1 MTDAYK
7 PITLEGLAKLNEH
20 DEVGKVLDW
29 LTRTGDL
36 RDYDD
41 EIANRIEDA
50 KTIVRGVVA
59 LAALDR
65 LEPALIRAAALE
77 EAARVAEE
85 DKAHSWQWEE
95 VTAAIRALK
104 EQP

>member
-1 MTDAYK
+1 MT
-7 PITLEGLAKLNEH
+7 PITLERLAKLNEH
-20 DEVGKVLDW
+20 DEIGKALDW

-59 LAALDR
+59 LAN
-65 LEPALIRAAALE
+65 
-77 EAARVAEE
+77 EASWKQIGKAR
-85 DKAHSWQWEE
+85 
-95 VTAAIRALK
+95 
-104 EQP
+104 